1 MTFLLGY
8 VSTPYGGL
16 ADNSESEDPAPPAQP
31 RKSSIVKILNPPVAD
46 TFRRV
51 QDSRHNPYPHDDA
64 CGEKEEA
71 ADGRTEEDG
80 YDGDPNA
87 EYPKGHSLDPSHR
100 LEYAEVVSH
109 L

>member
-16 ADNSESEDPAPPAQP
+16 ADDSESEDPAPPAQP
-31 RKSSIVKILNPPVAD
+31 RRSPIVKISNPPVAD
-46 TFRRV
+46 TFRHV
-51 QDSRHNPYPHDDA
+51 QDSRHSPYPHDR
-64 CGEKEEA
+64 GEEEEA
-71 ADGRTEEDG
+71 ADGRTEE
-80 YDGDPNA
+80 DGDPNA